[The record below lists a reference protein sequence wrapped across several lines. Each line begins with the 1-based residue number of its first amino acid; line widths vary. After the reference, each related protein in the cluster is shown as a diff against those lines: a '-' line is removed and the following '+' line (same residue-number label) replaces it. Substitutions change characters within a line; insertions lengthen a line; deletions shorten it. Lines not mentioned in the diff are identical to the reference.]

1 MGGGPGDTGTE
12 RGRKRQIY
20 PIGNCGN
27 CGGARGN
34 CRSGALR
41 YVLGVKILAKG
52 INTKQWEYM
61 YCKYGILH

>member
-41 YVLGVKILAKG
+41 YVLGVKILANG
-52 INTKQWEYM
+52 INTKQGDT
-61 YCKYGILH
+61 CTLH